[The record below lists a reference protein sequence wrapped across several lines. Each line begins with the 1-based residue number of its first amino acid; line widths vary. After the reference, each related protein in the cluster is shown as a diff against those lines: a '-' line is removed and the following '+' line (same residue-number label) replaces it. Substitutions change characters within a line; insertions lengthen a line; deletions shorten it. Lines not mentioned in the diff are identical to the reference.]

1 MSGRTTVRVPA
12 TASAGAGAMASARGR
27 HPTARPQSRIT
38 DQVAP
43 AHFWVIILAVAVLTL
58 LGLVMVLS
66 STSVMALS
74 AGEPTWYY
82 FQRQA
87 IGAVLGTGAMLLALR
102 VDYHRWRRLAGPALV
117 ASFGL
122 MVFTSM
128 SGEVRNGA
136 RAWLQLGPVSF
147 QPAELLKLTLLLY
160 CADLLARRADRMNEV
175 RATFWPLLVWLGMA
189 AVLIMVQ
196 NDLGS
201 AIVVAAIVF
210 SVAFLAGTP
219 LVPFATTLGFFGA
232 IALGFTMSTP
242 YRRARIDAF
251 LNAELYGQSWG
262 FQVRQSLVGIASG
275 GLFGVGIGA
284 SKAKWGFLPEAHTDF
299 IFAIIAEEL
308 GFVGAGLVCCL
319 FVMLALFGARVALRC
334 EDRFGMLLAGGITAW
349 LSVQALINIGGA
361 THLMPLT
368 GLTLPF
374 VSFGSSSLMV
384 TMAAAGLLA
393 NVAKNT
399 K

>member
-1 MSGRTTVRVPA
+1 VSGRTTVRVDAP
-12 TASAGAGAMASARGR
+12 GAEVAERRARSR
-27 HPTARPQSRIT
+27 HPTARP
-38 DQVAP
+38 DQRVTESAP
-43 AHFWVIILAVAVLTL
+43 AHFWLIVLAVGLLVL

-66 STSVMALS
+66 STSVMALNN
-74 AGEPTWYY
+74 GDPTWYY

-87 IGAVLGTGAMLLALR
+87 VGAVLGTAAFGVMLN

-122 MVFTSM
+122 MVFTSLA
-128 SGEVRNGA
+128 GDVRNGA
-136 RAWLQLGPVSF
+136 RAWLEFGPVSF

-160 CADLLARRADRMNEV
+160 CADLLARRADRMQEV
-175 RATFWPLLVWLGMA
+175 RSTFWPLLVWLGMA
-189 AVLIMVQ
+189 GVLIMIQ

-201 AIVVAAIVF
+201 AVVVAAIVF
-210 SVAFLAGTP
+210 AVAFLAGTP
-219 LVPFATTLGFFGA
+219 LVPFATTIGMFGA
-232 IALGFTMSTP
+232 VALAFTMSTP

-251 LNAELYGQSWG
+251 LHPDLYMQSWG

-275 GLFGVGIGA
+275 GLFGVGVGA

-308 GFVGAGLVCCL
+308 GFAGAAFVCAL
-319 FVMLALFGARVALRC
+319 FVMLALCGARVALRSD
-334 EDRFGMLLAGGITAW
+334 DRFGMLLAGGITAW

-361 THLMPLT
+361 THVIPLT

-384 TMAAAGLLA
+384 TMAAAGVLA
-393 NVAKNT
+393 NVARRT
-399 K
+399 S